1 MKRHILDALLAAR
14 AARTPAALVT
24 DTATGAQVL
33 VTPDGDEGD
42 LTLSPDERQAV
53 HGRLNGETGGVLE
66 PEPGQDARPLFIDIH
81 APPPRLVV
89 VGAVHIAQHLVPMA
103 AMTGY
108 DVVVVDPREAFAS
121 PERFGGVTLTHEWP
135 DEALEALHLDAR
147 TAVVTLTHDP
157 KLDDPALHIALRS
170 PVFYVGA
177 LGSRKTHGKRVERL
191 ERHGFSAAEI
201 GRIHAPVGMNIG
213 ARSPAEIALSI
224 LAQVTAVRRGA
235 MP

>member
-1 MKRHILDALLAAR
+1 MKRHILDALLAAK

-33 VTPDGDEGD
+33 VTPDADEGD
-42 LTLSPDERQAV
+42 LTLSPDERTAV
-53 HGRLNGETGGVLE
+53 RARMNGDAGGVLE
-66 PEPGQDARPLFIDIH
+66 AEPGADARPLFVDVH

-103 AMTGY
+103 VMTGY

-121 PERFGGVTLTHEWP
+121 PGRFSGVTLTHDWP
-135 DEALEALHLDAR
+135 DEALEAMNLDDR

-157 KLDDPALHIALRS
+157 KLDDPALHVALRS
-170 PVFYVGA
+170 PVFYVGS
-177 LGSRKTHGKRVERL
+177 LGSRKTHGQRVGRL
-191 ERHGFSAAEI
+191 ERHGFSDAEI
-201 GRIHAPVGMNIG
+201 GRIHAPVGLNIG

-224 LAQVTAVRRGA
+224 LAQVTAVRRGTT
-235 MP
+235 P

>member
-1 MKRHILDALLAAR
+1 MKRHILDALLAAK

-24 DTATGAQVL
+24 DTATGAQAL
-33 VTPDGDEGD
+33 VTPDADEGD
-42 LTLSPDERQAV
+42 LRLSADEHRAALA
-53 HGRLNGETGGVLE
+53 RLASDSGGVLE
-66 PEPGQDARPLFIDIH
+66 PGDGQDLRPLFVDVH

-103 AMTGY
+103 VMTGY

-121 PERFGGVTLTHEWP
+121 PDRFGGVTLSHDWP
-135 DEALEALHLDAR
+135 DEALELLRLDAR

-157 KLDDPALHIALRS
+157 KLDDPALHVALRS
-170 PVFYVGA
+170 PAFYIGS

-191 ERHGFSAAEI
+191 ERHGFSDAEI
-201 GRIHAPVGMNIG
+201 GRIHAPVGLNIG

-224 LAQVTAVRRGA
+224 LGQVTAVRRGA
-235 MP
+235 PA

>member
-1 MKRHILDALLAAR
+1 MKRHILDALLAAK

-24 DTATGAQVL
+24 DTATGAQAL
-33 VTPDGDEGD
+33 VTPDADEGD
-42 LTLSPDERQAV
+42 LRLSTDERRAALA
-53 HGRLNGETGGVLE
+53 RLASDSGGVLE
-66 PEPGQDARPLFIDIH
+66 PGDGQDLRPLFVDVH

-103 AMTGY
+103 VMTGY

-121 PERFGGVTLTHEWP
+121 PDRFGGVTLSHDWP
-135 DEALEALHLDAR
+135 DEALELLRLDAR

-157 KLDDPALHIALRS
+157 KLDDPALHVALRS
-170 PVFYVGA
+170 PAFYIGS

-191 ERHGFSAAEI
+191 ERHGFSDAEI
-201 GRIHAPVGMNIG
+201 GRIHAPVGLNIG
-213 ARSPAEIALSI
+213 ARSPAEIALSV

-235 MP
+235 PA